1 MLKFLE
7 NQKFSELNDEEKRE
21 FNEYAKTY
29 FDKASERESESINDL
44 VKYLWI
50 ANSSAAT
57 ASIAIIQAKGVTDF
71 FQIWGTSSFILG
83 IIFLL
88 ALKFVSE
95 ILHSLHRYKFEDYI
109 NKVHADIC
117 SIDAILKVLKIKKIN
132 TEALLLQDV
141 ADEEYQ
147 KEEEQK
153 EEAQKEDYFQPQNV
167 NCAQQ

>member
-7 NQKFSELNDEEKRE
+7 NQKFSELSDEEKKE

-29 FDKASERESESINDL
+29 FDKAAERESESIDDL

-83 IIFLL
+83 IICLL

-117 SIDAILKVLKIKKIN
+117 SIDAILKVKGLSLKILRLLAIAFRYFAGLFFICGLILIVLTYKK
-132 TEALLLQDV
+132 
-141 ADEEYQ
+141 
-147 KEEEQK
+147 
-153 EEAQKEDYFQPQNV
+153 YFLI
-167 NCAQQ
+167 